1 MNELRWSGN
10 QQYDLT
16 FIKDVVSY
24 INLYEESFSS
34 YVAHIRVYG
43 TAEICF
49 FFNII
54 TKRGHAKCE
63 FLIFKLSAPYV
74 ECTANQTNR
83 VIERVRWRIFSN
95 SFALIIFLKSVRNMR
110 VLYATLWSP
119 IIHEET
125 DFLKRDT
132 ARNFVKNTVLRTSEY

>member
-1 MNELRWSGN
+1 MWHILEFTEL
-10 QQYDLT
+10 Q
-16 FIKDVVSY
+16 K
-24 INLYEESFSS
+24 
-34 YVAHIRVYG
+34 YV
-43 TAEICF
+43 